1 MVRFLST
8 HSGVVA
14 MGLVPLLAWILYEA
28 VQSEWYVFAAC
39 EVHTTSKLSRDVI

>member
-8 HSGVVA
+8 QSGVVA
-14 MGLVPLLAWILYEA
+14 MGLVPLLAWALYEA

-39 EVHTTSKLSRDVI
+39 EVHTSQQVIT